1 MRNLKITIPETWN
14 QCTDAQLVKIA
25 LLLASGATGIRFDY
39 KLFKILVAAKWWQF
53 RKKAKLTIVLCNVA
67 MSELKPSFEYIYKGN
82 TLTRFPAI
90 KKQKG
95 IEYFPPLSELSNL
108 TIAEMAVADDLH
120 IKYRNTRNPELLI
133 YLAATLYVTQQ
144 QPRPPYDKNDLSF
157 KVDHFRKLSI
167 GELLVIEQAF
177 HGCKEF
183 MAKKFPNVFPKP
195 KTAEAEN
202 QSAKGKAKGSM
213 FPQLILELS
222 GGKFGDHNQTSRT
235 NCYVFLAEFEKLLKD
250 QKNVK

>member
-1 MRNLKITIPETWN
+1 MKQLKITIPQSWN
-14 QCTDAQLVKIA
+14 KCTDAQLVKIA
-25 LLLASGATGIRFDY
+25 LLIASGASGIRFDY
-39 KLFKILVAAKWWQF
+39 KLFKILVAAKWWQLHT
-53 RKKAKLTIVLCNVA
+53 KAKLIIVLRNVA
-67 MSELKPSFEYIYKGN
+67 MSELKPSFEYVYKAN
-82 TLTRFPAI
+82 TLTRFPVI
-90 KKQKG
+90 KKQSG
-95 IEYFPPLSELSNL
+95 IEYYSPLSELSNL
-108 TIAEMAVADDLH
+108 SIAELGVADDLH
-120 IKYRNTRNPELLI
+120 IKYRNTRNTELLY

-177 HGCKEF
+177 HGCKEY

-195 KTAEAEN
+195 KDVTL
-202 QSAKGKAKGSM
+202 SLSKGKAKGSM

-222 GGKFGDHNQTSRT
+222 GGKFGDHKQTSRT
-235 NCYVFLAEFEKLLKD
+235 NCYVFLAEFEKLLKE